1 MQKTILVT
9 GAGGFLGNEILN
21 QLLNEHSYDIIAL
34 DLKKENIK
42 SCFRELNKLSCYSI
56 DEWERNEVTL
66 KHIDI
71 LIHAAFS
78 RSYDGEKLAGSLDF
92 TRSLF
97 SKAAQANVNGII
109 NISSQSVY
117 GPPYKPL
124 WTEKTPVT
132 ANSLYALAKYSTELI
147 ANATCNAPGIKTHST
162 NIRLA
167 SLIGPGLEER
177 LVNKFVKNALS
188 GNPINIVGGKQ
199 IFSFMDVRDAA
210 SGIISLVFTET
221 SKWKNVYNLG
231 NNSRN
236 SLLEIAEIVQ
246 KTAAKYINKPVEIIK
261 EDKDVQLHS
270 GMDSSLLYQT
280 TGWNPKYDLV
290 GMVENLFNFYLNK

>member
-9 GAGGFLGNEILN
+9 GAGGFLGSEIIN
-21 QLLNEHSYDIIAL
+21 QLLNEYSCDVVAL

-42 SCFRELNKLSCYSI
+42 PCLLKFKKLKCYSI
-56 DEWERNEVTL
+56 DEWENNEISL
-66 KHIDI
+66 KSIDI
-71 LIHAAFS
+71 LIHCAFS
-78 RSYDGEKLAGSLDF
+78 RSYNGEKLAESLNF
-92 TRSLF
+92 TRALF
-97 SKAAQANVNGII
+97 FKAAQANVKLVI

-124 WTEKTPVT
+124 WSEKTPV
-132 ANSLYALAKYSTELI
+132 APNSLYAMAKYSSELI
-147 ANATCNAPGIKTHST
+147 ANAICNDSSTKTNSASL
-162 NIRLA
+162 RLS

-188 GNPINIVGGKQ
+188 GDPINIVGGEQ
-199 IFSFMDVRDAA
+199 TFSFMDVRDAA
-210 SGIISLVFTET
+210 SAIISLLFVE
-221 SKWKNVYNLG
+221 SSNWQNVYNLG

-246 KTAAKYINKPVEIIK
+246 KTATKYINKPVVVIK
-261 EDKDVQLHS
+261 EDKDVQLCS
-270 GMDSSLLYQT
+270 GMDSSLFHQAA
-280 TGWNPKYDLV
+280 GWKPKYNLI